1 LAHPPRQ
8 DSLQTSEVPACHSE
22 TELSN
27 QPSQYFNGWIKL
39 GQLDKFI
46 GLVRL
51 IDRPRAHN
59 QGFQAEFLQPG
70 CFRGESNGVSGMAS
84 KLFTGFDQS
93 GIGRSFERWHAIKER
108 LEFQGQFPAVR
119 DRLNLAQDGLAQGF
133 HVHARQ
139 RAQIKVQLAL
149 GTDTVWI
156 VTTVDAAKVQG
167 WKLYLEVRVPVLFL
181 PA

>member
-1 LAHPPRQ
+1 M
-8 DSLQTSEVPACHSE
+8 
-22 TELSN
+22 
-27 QPSQYFNGWIKL
+27 
-39 GQLDKFI
+39 
-46 GLVRL
+46 
-51 IDRPRAHN
+51 
-59 QGFQAEFLQPG
+59 
-70 CFRGESNGVSGMAS
+70 SGMAS
-84 KLFTGFDQS
+84 QFLAGFDQS
-93 GIGRSFERWHAIKER
+93 GIGRSFEGRNPVKER

-139 RAQIKVQLAL
+139 GAQIKVQLTL